1 MGTIIAVEEEDDDRM
16 LTVSFM
22 DHGTKKLKERYAN
35 LQLA

>member
-1 MGTIIAVEEEDDDRM
+1 M